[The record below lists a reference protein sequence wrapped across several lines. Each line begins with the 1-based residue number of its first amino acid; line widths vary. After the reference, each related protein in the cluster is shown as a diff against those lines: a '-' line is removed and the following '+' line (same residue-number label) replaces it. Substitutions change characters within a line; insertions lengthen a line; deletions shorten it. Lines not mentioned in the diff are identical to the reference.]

1 MKPEILVV
9 APVYGA
15 TLAELER
22 EFTVH
27 KLWTAAD
34 PEGAFRNVSGSV
46 RGVVTTGLV
55 GLSVS
60 RMDALPK
67 LEIVSSVGTPHGTV
81 DLAAAKAR
89 GVVVTDTPDSI
100 TELVAELAIG
110 LVIAIMRKVCENDR
124 LVRAGKWPAG
134 VPPVGTGLG
143 GKHCG
148 VIGLGR
154 IGRGFARRAEACGM
168 SVCYHGPRRKEDV
181 PYPYHPDVESMAR
194 AVDCL
199 VVTCPLTPATRNL
212 VDARVLDA
220 LGPAG
225 FLVNVARGPIVD
237 QAAVIAALKEKRI
250 GGAALD
256 VFWDEPRVPSDLMT
270 LDNVVLTPHI
280 GTSTREVREER
291 GRKLLA
297 NLRAHFSGKPV
308 PYIHGARMKDEAPG

>member
-1 MKPEILVV
+1 MKPEILVL
-9 APVYGA
+9 APVYGP

-22 EFTVH
+22 EFIVH

-34 PEGAFRNVSGSV
+34 PETCIRNVSRSV
-46 RGVVTTGLV
+46 RGVVTTGPV
-55 GLSVS
+55 GLSRS

-81 DLAAAKAR
+81 DLVEAKAR

-110 LVIAIMRKVCENDR
+110 LVVAIMRRVCENDR
-124 LVRAGKWPAG
+124 LVRSGKWPAG
-134 VPPVGTGLG
+134 VPPVGTALA
-143 GKHCG
+143 GKNCG
-148 VIGLGR
+148 IIGLGR

-168 SVCYHGPRRKEDV
+168 TVCYHGPSRKQDV
-181 PYPYHPDVESMAR
+181 AYPYHPDPESMAR

-199 VVTCPLTPATRNL
+199 VVTCPATPATRNL

-220 LGPAG
+220 LGPHG
-225 FLVNVARGPIVD
+225 FLVNVARGVIVD
-237 QAAVIAALKEKRI
+237 QAALIAALREKRI
-250 GGAALD
+250 AGAALD
-256 VFWDEPRVPSDLMT
+256 VFWDEPRVPAELMT
-270 LDNVVLTPHI
+270 LENVVLTPHI

-297 NLRAHFSGKPV
+297 NLRAHFAGKPV
-308 PYIHGARMKDEAPG
+308 PHVHGARVQAPG